1 MQVAVFAR
9 IKNELTKQFFSEMSR
24 FHFISP
30 NIYQEYSC
38 FAKALVESKA
48 NQSPVIFFASDH
60 GDIDYAISLK
70 QQLLRMKLIMVL
82 PEKSSNMVS
91 RALSLNPSL
100 LMFCNNDLG
109 NSTSIMI
116 RLLAA
121 HPTDTILAG

>member
-1 MQVAVFAR
+1 MQTIVFSR
-9 IKNELTKQFFSEMSR
+9 IKNELTKQFFSEISR
-24 FHFISP
+24 FHIINP

-38 FAKALVESKA
+38 FQKALVKSKA
-48 NQSPVIFFASDH
+48 NQTPVIFFASDH

-70 QQLLRMKLIMVL
+70 QQLLRMKLIIIL

-109 NSTSIMI
+109 NIISIMI
-116 RLLAA
+116 RLIAA
-121 HPTDTILAG
+121 HPSDTILAG